1 MVGISWYFFKKQA
14 KDLES
19 KVLPLEQVI
28 TLVAHYLQ
36 REGLIKDLEF
46 DEKEALKGYTQTIEV
61 GLIFSGESLRGGE
74 LTHEDD
80 QAANTTDEQP

>member
-1 MVGISWYFFKKQA
+1 M
-14 KDLES
+14 EC
-19 KVLPLEQVI
+19 KVPPLEQLI

-46 DEKEALKGYTQTIEV
+46 DEKEVLEGYTQTIEV

-80 QAANTTDEQP
+80 RVADTTDEQL